1 MVQIIQAPDA
11 KFIGP
16 KIDTLQDVWS
26 YEIIIS
32 LRFGHFYWFKSFSLS
47 HLNVLLI
54 YLLTL
59 LASKSVTISTIDI
72 IPLIA
77 MILLETKSMIT
88 ILIVKVV
95 WLIFRPVN
103 EVHSCPV
110 TPLKSPF
117 CVDVRQAQPRLFTT
131 M

>member
-1 MVQIIQAPDA
+1 
-11 KFIGP
+11 
-16 KIDTLQDVWS
+16 
-26 YEIIIS
+26 
-32 LRFGHFYWFKSFSLS
+32 
-47 HLNVLLI
+47 
-54 YLLTL
+54 
-59 LASKSVTISTIDI
+59 
-72 IPLIA
+72 
-77 MILLETKSMIT
+77 MILHETKSMNT

-103 EVHSCPV
+103 EVHRCPV